1 MLGRSHSARKK
12 ALGVTERRARTR
24 TPVTPPIYADLGK
37 VNGGLIYNM
46 TVDGLALSAAMILG
60 GDELLSMR
68 ILLPDSGGWMKATG
82 QITWKSES
90 RKTAG
95 IRFVGLPEEARQ
107 RITDWLAA
115 ENSEGEPQPGAEIV
129 PKPQKHPAG
138 GALAGTPVFS
148 LPGPVESSTVAEER
162 VPELYLPEDSSAL
175 INQPAGIVSEL
186 FPQSTWAGSDQLA
199 GGDSSAQPSE
209 RRVHPRQQ
217 IRPINY
223 IDLGR
228 DNGGLLLNIS
238 KGGLAVT
245 TAMTLAEKGFP
256 SIRIEFKGPREQIEV
271 SGQIAWI
278 NESRREAGIR
288 FVNPTES
295 ARQIIARRISQQ
307 ELPSELQAQ
316 NVTVPD
322 SLAIH
327 PEIPEIPKLKILAP
341 VDPPSGRVVQQHWQS
356 SASPPLAVPCMHAE
370 KETPTFAASDAWPPK
385 TSEKNES
392 KRKSTPVIHPLSSK
406 GGAESRGR
414 LAVTV
419 ILSGV
424 AAVAMVA
431 IGWVATPPA
440 PRKELVAFIG
450 QNAEGLNKHA
460 EVNMPIPAT
469 KTTDAPALR
478 SENSG
483 PQAQGLDLP
492 ADRPRNGSAEHLET
506 VPLQVGNTNLRA
518 ARPTVN
524 RDVRRAENSLPES
537 HPAKLPERTVV
548 AVPNPA
554 VENTRSQ
561 VMESSPAQST
571 ESTASP
577 ATSPAAENVRSPVAE
592 SSPAQPTESTA
603 TAAMSPA
610 ARVPSGTATEV
621 KESLPPPS
629 KPPTASVVPTWSV
642 AVSTDPYPSIRVP
655 ADISSQKPS
664 NGSSL
669 QIGRAISLVE
679 PVYPEDAK
687 SQGIE
692 GTVKLHVVVGG
703 DGSVQNV
710 ELTSGPALLAKAASS
725 AIREWRYAKTLLGG
739 QPVET
744 EQNVIVKFRMAGPS
758 NPKN

>member
-46 TVDGLALSAAMILG
+46 TEDGLALSAAMILG

-68 ILLPDSGGWMKATG
+68 ILLPDSDGWMKATG

-115 ENSEGEPQPGAEIV
+115 ESSEGEPQRGAEIV
-129 PKPQKHPAG
+129 PKPQQHPAG

-148 LPGPVESSTVAEER
+148 LPDPVESSTVAKER
-162 VPELYLPEDSSAL
+162 IPELYLPEDSSAL

-186 FPQSTWAGSDQLA
+186 FPQSTWAGSDNLA

-217 IRPINY
+217 IRPISY
-223 IDLGR
+223 IDWGR

-238 KGGLAVT
+238 EGGLAVT
-245 TAMTLAEKGFP
+245 TAMTLAEKDLP
-256 SIRIEFKGPREQIEV
+256 SIRIEFKGPREQVEV

-295 ARQIIARRISQQ
+295 ARRIIARRISQQ
-307 ELPSELQAQ
+307 QLPRELQAQ
-316 NVTVPD
+316 NVTVAD
-322 SLAIH
+322 SLPIH
-327 PEIPEIPKLKILAP
+327 PVPKLEILAP
-341 VDPPSGRVVQQHWQS
+341 VDPHSGRVVQQHWQS
-356 SASPPLAVPCMHAE
+356 SAPPPLAVPCMHAE

-385 TSEKNES
+385 ISEKNES

-406 GGAESRGR
+406 GGAESRRR

-419 ILSGV
+419 ILCGV

-440 PRKELVAFIG
+440 PRKELVASIG
-450 QNAEGLNKHA
+450 QNTEGRNKHA
-460 EVNMPIPAT
+460 EVKMPTPAT
-469 KTTDAPALR
+469 KTTDAPALG
-478 SENSG
+478 SETSG

-506 VPLQVGNTNLRA
+506 VLPQAGNIDLRA
-518 ARPTVN
+518 VRPTVN
-524 RDVRRAENSLPES
+524 RDVGRAENSVPES
-537 HPAKLPERTVV
+537 QPAKLPERTVV
-548 AVPNPA
+548 AVPNPV

-561 VMESSPAQST
+561 VVESSPAQPT
-571 ESTASP
+571 ESSATP
-577 ATSPAAENVRSPVAE
+577 ATSPAAENVRSPVAG

-621 KESLPPPS
+621 KEGPPPPS
-629 KPPTASVVPTWSV
+629 KPPTASVAPTWSV

-655 ADISSQKPS
+655 ADVSSQKPS

-687 SQGIE
+687 SQGIQ

-710 ELTSGPALLAKAASS
+710 ELKSGPALLAKAASS

-744 EQNVIVKFRMAGPS
+744 EQDVIIKFRMAGPS

>member
-46 TVDGLALSAAMILG
+46 TEDGLALSAAMILG

-68 ILLPDSGGWMKATG
+68 ILLPDSDGWMKATG

-115 ENSEGEPQPGAEIV
+115 ESSEGEPQRGAEIV
-129 PKPQKHPAG
+129 PKPQQHPAG
-138 GALAGTPVFS
+138 GALAGTPVSS
-148 LPGPVESSTVAEER
+148 LPDPVESSTVAEER
-162 VPELYLPEDSSAL
+162 IPELYLPEDSSAL

-186 FPQSTWAGSDQLA
+186 FPQSTWARSDNLV
-199 GGDSSAQPSE
+199 GGNSSAQPSE

-217 IRPINY
+217 IRPISY
-223 IDLGR
+223 IDWGR

-238 KGGLAVT
+238 EGGLAVT
-245 TAMTLAEKGFP
+245 TAMTLAEKDLP

-288 FVNPTES
+288 FVNPTAS

-307 ELPSELQAQ
+307 QLPRELQGQ
-316 NVTVPD
+316 NVTVSD
-322 SLAIH
+322 SLPIH
-327 PEIPEIPKLKILAP
+327 PVPKLEILAP
-341 VDPPSGRVVQQHWQS
+341 VHPPSGRVVQQHWQS
-356 SASPPLAVPCMHAE
+356 SAPPPLAVPCMHAE

-385 TSEKNES
+385 ISEKNES

-406 GGAESRGR
+406 GGAESRRR

-419 ILSGV
+419 ILCGV
-424 AAVAMVA
+424 AAVA

-440 PRKELVAFIG
+440 ARKELVASIG
-450 QNAEGLNKHA
+450 QNTEGLNKHA
-460 EVNMPIPAT
+460 KVNMPIPAT

-483 PQAQGLDLP
+483 PQAQGFDLP
-492 ADRPRNGSAEHLET
+492 ANRPRNGSAEHLET
-506 VPLQVGNTNLRA
+506 VPLQVGNIDIRA

-524 RDVRRAENSLPES
+524 SDVRRAENSLPES
-537 HPAKLPERTVV
+537 QPAKLAERTAV
-548 AVPNPA
+548 AVPNPV

-561 VMESSPAQST
+561 VP
-571 ESTASP
+571 
-577 ATSPAAENVRSPVAE
+577 E

-603 TAAMSPA
+603 TAATSAAVENVRSPVAESSPAKPTESTATAAMNPA

-621 KESLPPPS
+621 KASPPPPL
-629 KPPTASVVPTWSV
+629 KPPTTSVTPTWSV

-655 ADISSQKPS
+655 EDISSQKPS
-664 NGSSL
+664 SGRSL

-710 ELTSGPALLAKAASS
+710 ELKSGPALLAKAASS

-744 EQNVIVKFRMAGPS
+744 EQDVIIKFRMAGPS

>member
-46 TVDGLALSAAMILG
+46 TEDGLALSAAMILG

-68 ILLPDSGGWMKATG
+68 ILLPDSDGWMKATG

-115 ENSEGEPQPGAEIV
+115 ESSEGEPQRGAEIV
-129 PKPQKHPAG
+129 PKPQQHPAG

-148 LPGPVESSTVAEER
+148 LPDPVESSTVAKER
-162 VPELYLPEDSSAL
+162 IPELYLPEDSSAL

-186 FPQSTWAGSDQLA
+186 FPQSTWAGSDNLA

-217 IRPINY
+217 IRPISY
-223 IDLGR
+223 IDWGR

-238 KGGLAVT
+238 EGGLAVT
-245 TAMTLAEKGFP
+245 TAMTLAEKDLP
-256 SIRIEFKGPREQIEV
+256 SIRIEFKGPREQVEV

-295 ARQIIARRISQQ
+295 ARRIIARRISQQ
-307 ELPSELQAQ
+307 QLPRELQAQ
-316 NVTVPD
+316 NVTVAD
-322 SLAIH
+322 SLPIH
-327 PEIPEIPKLKILAP
+327 PVPKLEILAP
-341 VDPPSGRVVQQHWQS
+341 VDPHSGRVVQQHWQS
-356 SASPPLAVPCMHAE
+356 SAPPPLAVPCIHAE

-385 TSEKNES
+385 ISEKNES

-406 GGAESRGR
+406 GGAESRRR

-424 AAVAMVA
+424 AAVA

-440 PRKELVAFIG
+440 ARKELIAFVG
-450 QNAEGLNKHA
+450 QSTEGLNQRA
-460 EVNMPIPAT
+460 ELNKPIPAA
-469 KTTDAPALR
+469 KTTDAPALL

-483 PQAQGLDLP
+483 PQPHGFERVP
-492 ADRPRNGSAEHLET
+492 ADRPPNGSAEQSEAE
-506 VPLQVGNTNLRA
+506 PPQVGNIDRRA
-518 ARPTVN
+518 ARPPVN
-524 RDVRRAENSLPES
+524 SAVRRAENSLPES
-537 HPAKLPERTVV
+537 QPAKPPERTIV
-548 AVPNPA
+548 AVLNPA

-561 VMESSPAQST
+561 VVESSPARPT
-571 ESTASP
+571 ESSATP
-577 ATSPAAENVRSPVAE
+577 ATSPAAENARSQVVE

-603 TAAMSPA
+603 MPATNPA
-610 ARVPSGTATEV
+610 ARVPSETVTEV
-621 KESLPPPS
+621 KENPPPPL
-629 KPPTASVVPTWSV
+629 KPPTASVAPTWSV

-664 NGSSL
+664 SERSL

-744 EQNVIVKFRMAGPS
+744 EQDVIVKFRMASPS

>member
-115 ENSEGEPQPGAEIV
+115 ESSEGEPQPGAEIV

-162 VPELYLPEDSSAL
+162 IPELYLPEDSSAL
-175 INQPAGIVSEL
+175 INHPAGIVSEL

-199 GGDSSAQPSE
+199 GGDSSAQPGE

-217 IRPINY
+217 IRPISY

-245 TAMTLAEKGFP
+245 TAMTLVEKAFP

-278 NESRREAGIR
+278 NASRREAGIR

-341 VDPPSGRVVQQHWQS
+341 LDPPLGRIVQQRWQS
-356 SASPPLAVPCMHAE
+356 SAPPPLAVPWMHAE

-406 GGAESRGR
+406 GGAESRRR

-424 AAVAMVA
+424 AAVA

-440 PRKELVAFIG
+440 ARKELVAFIG
-450 QNAEGLNKHA
+450 QNTEGPNKHA
-460 EVNMPIPAT
+460 KVNMPIPAT

-483 PQAQGLDLP
+483 PQAQGFDLP
-492 ADRPRNGSAEHLET
+492 AGRPRNGFAEHLET
-506 VPLQVGNTNLRA
+506 VPLQVGNMDLRA
-518 ARPTVN
+518 ARRTVN
-524 RDVRRAENSLPES
+524 RDVRRAGNSLPES
-537 HPAKLPERTVV
+537 QPAKLPERTVV
-548 AVPNPA
+548 AVPNPV

-561 VMESSPAQST
+561 VVESSPAQPT
-571 ESTASP
+571 ESIATP
-577 ATSPAAENVRSPVAE
+577 ATSPAAEKVRSPVAE
-592 SSPAQPTESTA
+592 NSPAQPTESTA
-603 TAAMSPA
+603 TPAMSPA

-621 KESLPPPS
+621 KESPPPPS
-629 KPPTASVVPTWSV
+629 KPPTASVAPTWSV
-642 AVSTDPYPSIRVP
+642 AVSTNPYPSIRVP

-664 NGSSL
+664 SGSSL

-703 DGSVQNV
+703 DGSVQNI

-744 EQNVIVKFRMAGPS
+744 EQDVIVKFRMAGPS

>member
-46 TVDGLALSAAMILG
+46 TADGLALSAAMILG
-60 GDELLSMR
+60 EVDLLSMR

-95 IRFVGLPEEARQ
+95 IRFVTLPEEARQ

-115 ENSEGEPQPGAEIV
+115 ENSQGEPQAGAEIV
-129 PKPQKHPAG
+129 PKPQQQHPAG
-138 GALAGTPVFS
+138 GALAGTPVFL
-148 LPGPVESSTVAEER
+148 LPDPVESSTVAEER
-162 VPELYLPEDSSAL
+162 IPELYLPGDSSAL
-175 INQPAGIVSEL
+175 INQPAGIVAEL
-186 FPQSTWAGSDQLA
+186 FPQSTWAGSDNLV
-199 GGDSSAQPSE
+199 GGDSSAQPGE

-217 IRPINY
+217 IRPIRY
-223 IDLGR
+223 IDLG
-228 DNGGLLLNIS
+228 DNGGLLHNIS
-238 KGGLAVT
+238 EGGLAVIT
-245 TAMTLAEKGFP
+245 TMTLAEKNLP

-327 PEIPEIPKLKILAP
+327 PEIPEIPKLKFLAP

-356 SASPPLAVPCMHAE
+356 SAPPPLAVPWMHAE
-370 KETPTFAASDAWPPK
+370 KETPTFAASDTWPPK

-392 KRKSTPVIHPLSSK
+392 KRKPTPVIHPLSSE
-406 GGAESRGR
+406 GGAESRR
-414 LAVTV
+414 KLAVTV
-419 ILSGV
+419 ILSGL
-424 AAVAMVA
+424 AAVA
-431 IGWVATPPA
+431 IGWVATRPA
-440 PRKELVAFIG
+440 ARKELVASIG
-450 QNAEGLNKHA
+450 QNTEGLNKHA

-483 PQAQGLDLP
+483 PQAQAFDLP
-492 ADRPRNGSAEHLET
+492 ANRPRNGSADHLET
-506 VPLQVGNTNLRA
+506 VPLQAGNIDLRA

-524 RDVRRAENSLPES
+524 SDVRRAENSLPES
-537 HPAKLPERTVV
+537 QPAKLPERAVV
-548 AVPNPA
+548 AVPNPV

-561 VMESSPAQST
+561 VVESSPAQPT
-571 ESTASP
+571 ESAATP

-592 SSPAQPTESTA
+592 SSPAKPTESTA

-610 ARVPSGTATEV
+610 ARVPSITVSEV
-621 KESLPPPS
+621 KESPPPPS
-629 KPPTASVVPTWSV
+629 KPPTASVAPTWSV

-664 NGSSL
+664 SGRSL

-710 ELTSGPALLAKAASS
+710 ELKSGPALLAKAASS
-725 AIREWRYAKTLLGG
+725 AIREWRYARTLLGG

-744 EQNVIVKFRMAGPS
+744 EQDVIIKFRMAGPS

>member
-1 MLGRSHSARKK
+1 
-12 ALGVTERRARTR
+12 
-24 TPVTPPIYADLGK
+24 
-37 VNGGLIYNM
+37 
-46 TVDGLALSAAMILG
+46 
-60 GDELLSMR
+60 MR

-115 ENSEGEPQPGAEIV
+115 ESSQGEPRPGAEIV
-129 PKPQKHPAG
+129 PKPQKHLAG

-148 LPGPVESSTVAEER
+148 LPDPVEFSTVAEER
-162 VPELYLPEDSSAL
+162 IPEPYLPEDSSAL

-186 FPQSTWAGSDQLA
+186 FPQSTWAGSDHLA
-199 GGDSSAQPSE
+199 GGDSSAQPGE
-209 RRVHPRQQ
+209 RRVHPRQP
-217 IRPINY
+217 IRPISF

-238 KGGLAVT
+238 EGGLAVT
-245 TAMTLAEKGFP
+245 TAMTLAEKDFP
-256 SIRIEFKGPREQIEV
+256 SIGIEFKGPREQIEV

-288 FVNPTES
+288 FVNPAES
-295 ARQIIARRISQQ
+295 VRRIIARRISQQ

-341 VDPPSGRVVQQHWQS
+341 LDPPSGRVVQQHWQS
-356 SASPPLAVPCMHAE
+356 SAPPPFAVPCMHAE

-392 KRKSTPVIHPLSSK
+392 KHKSTPVIHRLSSE

-450 QNAEGLNKHA
+450 QNTEGLNKHA

-469 KTTDAPALR
+469 KSTDAPALR

-483 PQAQGLDLP
+483 PQARGFDLP
-492 ADRPRNGSAEHLET
+492 ADRPRKASAEHLET
-506 VPLQVGNTNLRA
+506 VPRQVGNTDLRA

-537 HPAKLPERTVV
+537 QPAKLPERTVV
-548 AVPNPA
+548 AVPNPV

-561 VMESSPAQST
+561 VVESSPAQPT
-571 ESTASP
+571 ESTATP
-577 ATSPAAENVRSPVAE
+577 ATSPAAENVRSPVAG
-592 SSPAQPTESTA
+592 SSTAQPTESTA
-603 TAAMSPA
+603 TPAMSPA

-621 KESLPPPS
+621 KESPPPPS
-629 KPPTASVVPTWSV
+629 KPPTASVAPTWSV

>member
-1 MLGRSHSARKK
+1 LG
-12 ALGVTERRARTR
+12 
-24 TPVTPPIYADLGK
+24 
-37 VNGGLIYNM
+37 
-46 TVDGLALSAAMILG
+46 
-60 GDELLSMR
+60 
-68 ILLPDSGGWMKATG
+68 
-82 QITWKSES
+82 Q
-90 RKTAG
+90 
-95 IRFVGLPEEARQ
+95 
-107 RITDWLAA
+107 
-115 ENSEGEPQPGAEIV
+115 
-129 PKPQKHPAG
+129 
-138 GALAGTPVFS
+138 
-148 LPGPVESSTVAEER
+148 
-162 VPELYLPEDSSAL
+162 
-175 INQPAGIVSEL
+175 
-186 FPQSTWAGSDQLA
+186 
-199 GGDSSAQPSE
+199 
-209 RRVHPRQQ
+209 
-217 IRPINY
+217 
-223 IDLGR
+223 

-238 KGGLAVT
+238 EGGLAVT
-245 TAMTLAEKGFP
+245 TAMTLAEKDLP
-256 SIRIEFKGPREQIEV
+256 SIGIEFKGPREQIEV

-341 VDPPSGRVVQQHWQS
+341 VDTPSGRVVQQHWQS
-356 SASPPLAVPCMHAE
+356 SAPPPLAVPWMHAE

-392 KRKSTPVIHPLSSK
+392 KRKSTPVIHRLGSE

-414 LAVTV
+414 LAVPV

-424 AAVAMVA
+424 AAAMVA

-450 QNAEGLNKHA
+450 QNSEGLNKHA

-469 KTTDAPALR
+469 KTTDAPAAR

-483 PQAQGLDLP
+483 PPAQGFDLP
-492 ADRPRNGSAEHLET
+492 ANRPRNGSAGHLET
-506 VPLQVGNTNLRA
+506 VPLQAGNIDLRA
-518 ARPTVN
+518 ARPSVN

-537 HPAKLPERTVV
+537 QPAKLPERTVV
-548 AVPNPA
+548 AVPNPV

-561 VMESSPAQST
+561 VVESSPAQPT
-571 ESTASP
+571 ESTATP
-577 ATSPAAENVRSPVAE
+577 ATSPAAENVRSPVAG

-621 KESLPPPS
+621 KESPPPPL
-629 KPPTASVVPTWSV
+629 KPPTASVAPTWSV

>member
-1 MLGRSHSARKK
+1 
-12 ALGVTERRARTR
+12 
-24 TPVTPPIYADLGK
+24 
-37 VNGGLIYNM
+37 
-46 TVDGLALSAAMILG
+46 
-60 GDELLSMR
+60 
-68 ILLPDSGGWMKATG
+68 
-82 QITWKSES
+82 
-90 RKTAG
+90 
-95 IRFVGLPEEARQ
+95 
-107 RITDWLAA
+107 
-115 ENSEGEPQPGAEIV
+115 
-129 PKPQKHPAG
+129 
-138 GALAGTPVFS
+138 
-148 LPGPVESSTVAEER
+148 VESSTVSER
-162 VPELYLPEDSSAL
+162 IPELYLPEDSSAL

-199 GGDSSAQPSE
+199 GGDSSAQPGE

-217 IRPINY
+217 IRPISY

-245 TAMTLAEKGFP
+245 TAMTLVEKAFP

-278 NESRREAGIR
+278 NASRREAGIR

-341 VDPPSGRVVQQHWQS
+341 LDPPLGRIVQQRWQS
-356 SASPPLAVPCMHAE
+356 AAPPPLAVPWMHAE

-392 KRKSTPVIHPLSSK
+392 KRKSTPVIRPLSSK
-406 GGAESRGR
+406 GGAESRRR

-424 AAVAMVA
+424 AAVA

-440 PRKELVAFIG
+440 ARKELVAFIG
-450 QNAEGLNKHA
+450 QNTEGPNKRA

-483 PQAQGLDLP
+483 PQTQGFDLP
-492 ADRPRNGSAEHLET
+492 AGRPRNGFAEHLET
-506 VPLQVGNTNLRA
+506 VPLQVGNIDLRA
-518 ARPTVN
+518 ARRTVN

-537 HPAKLPERTVV
+537 QPAKLSERTVV
-548 AVPNPA
+548 AVPNPVA
-554 VENTRSQ
+554 ENTRSQ
-561 VMESSPAQST
+561 V
-571 ESTASP
+571 
-577 ATSPAAENVRSPVAE
+577 VE

-603 TAAMSPA
+603 TPATSPAAEKVRSPVAENSPAQPTESTATPAMSPA

-621 KESLPPPS
+621 KESPPPPS
-629 KPPTASVVPTWSV
+629 KPPTASVAPTWSV
-642 AVSTDPYPSIRVP
+642 AVSTNPYPSIRVP

-664 NGSSL
+664 SGSSL

-744 EQNVIVKFRMAGPS
+744 EQDVIVKFRMAGPS

>member
-1 MLGRSHSARKK
+1 
-12 ALGVTERRARTR
+12 
-24 TPVTPPIYADLGK
+24 
-37 VNGGLIYNM
+37 
-46 TVDGLALSAAMILG
+46 MILG

-148 LPGPVESSTVAEER
+148 LPGPVEFSTVAEER
-162 VPELYLPEDSSAL
+162 IPELYLPEDSSAL

-186 FPQSTWAGSDQLA
+186 FPQSTWAGSDQPA

-217 IRPINY
+217 IRPISY

-256 SIRIEFKGPREQIEV
+256 SIRIEFNGPREQIEV

-278 NESRREAGIR
+278 NELRREAGIR

-322 SLAIH
+322 SLAIL

-341 VDPPSGRVVQQHWQS
+341 LDPPLGRIVQQRWQS
-356 SASPPLAVPCMHAE
+356 SAPPPLAVPWMHAE

-406 GGAESRGR
+406 GGAESRRR

-424 AAVAMVA
+424 AAVA

-440 PRKELVAFIG
+440 ARKELVAFIG
-450 QNAEGLNKHA
+450 QNTEGLNKHA

-483 PQAQGLDLP
+483 PQAQGFDLP
-492 ADRPRNGSAEHLET
+492 AGRPRNGFAEHLET
-506 VPLQVGNTNLRA
+506 VPLQVGNIDLRA

-537 HPAKLPERTVV
+537 QPAKLPERTVV
-548 AVPNPA
+548 AVPNP
-554 VENTRSQ
+554 VVQNTRSQ
-561 VMESSPAQST
+561 VVESSPAQPT
-571 ESTASP
+571 ESTATP

-603 TAAMSPA
+603 TAAMSPT

-621 KESLPPPS
+621 KESPPPPS
-629 KPPTASVVPTWSV
+629 KPPTASVAPTWSV
-642 AVSTDPYPSIRVP
+642 AVSTNPYPSIRVP

-664 NGSSL
+664 SGRSL

-703 DGSVQNV
+703 DGSVQNI

-744 EQNVIVKFRMAGPS
+744 EQDVIVKFRMAGPS

>member
-1 MLGRSHSARKK
+1 M
-12 ALGVTERRARTR
+12 
-24 TPVTPPIYADLGK
+24 
-37 VNGGLIYNM
+37 
-46 TVDGLALSAAMILG
+46 
-60 GDELLSMR
+60 
-68 ILLPDSGGWMKATG
+68 
-82 QITWKSES
+82 
-90 RKTAG
+90 
-95 IRFVGLPEEARQ
+95 
-107 RITDWLAA
+107 
-115 ENSEGEPQPGAEIV
+115 
-129 PKPQKHPAG
+129 
-138 GALAGTPVFS
+138 
-148 LPGPVESSTVAEER
+148 
-162 VPELYLPEDSSAL
+162 
-175 INQPAGIVSEL
+175 
-186 FPQSTWAGSDQLA
+186 
-199 GGDSSAQPSE
+199 
-209 RRVHPRQQ
+209 
-217 IRPINY
+217 
-223 IDLGR
+223 
-228 DNGGLLLNIS
+228 LLNIS
-238 KGGLAVT
+238 EGGLAVT
-245 TAMTLAEKGFP
+245 TAMTLAAKDLP
-256 SIRIEFKGPREQIEV
+256 SIRIEFKEPREQIEV

-288 FVNPTES
+288 FVNPTGS
-295 ARQIIARRISQQ
+295 ARRIIARRISQQ

-316 NVTVPD
+316 SVTVPD

-356 SASPPLAVPCMHAE
+356 SAPPPLAVPFMHTE
-370 KETPTFAASDAWPPK
+370 KETPIFAASDAWPPK

-406 GGAESRGR
+406 GGAESRRR

-419 ILSGV
+419 ILCGV

-440 PRKELVAFIG
+440 PRKELVASIG
-450 QNAEGLNKHA
+450 QNTEGRNKHA
-460 EVNMPIPAT
+460 EVKMPTPAT
-469 KTTDAPALR
+469 KTTDAPALG
-478 SENSG
+478 SETSG

-506 VPLQVGNTNLRA
+506 VPPQAGNIDLRA

-524 RDVRRAENSLPES
+524 RDVGRAENSVPES
-537 HPAKLPERTVV
+537 QPAKLPERTVV
-548 AVPNPA
+548 AVPNPV

-561 VMESSPAQST
+561 VVESSPAQPT
-571 ESTASP
+571 ESSATP
-577 ATSPAAENVRSPVAE
+577 ATSPAAENVRSSVAG
-592 SSPAQPTESTA
+592 SCWRG
-603 TAAMSPA
+603 AALGW
-610 ARVPSGTATEV
+610 SGTATEV
-621 KESLPPPS
+621 KESPPPPP
-629 KPPTASVVPTWSV
+629 KPPTASVAPTWSV

-655 ADISSQKPS
+655 ADVSSQKPS

-710 ELTSGPALLAKAASS
+710 ELKSGPALLAKAASS

-744 EQNVIVKFRMAGPS
+744 EQDVIVKFRMAGPS

>member
-46 TVDGLALSAAMILG
+46 TEDGLALSAAMILG

-82 QITWKSES
+82 RIIWKSES

-95 IRFVGLPEEARQ
+95 IRFVGLPVEARR

-115 ENSEGEPQPGAEIV
+115 ESSQGEPQPGAELV
-129 PKPQKHPAG
+129 PKPQQHPAG
-138 GALAGTPVFS
+138 GVLPGTPVFS
-148 LPGPVESSTVAEER
+148 LPDPMESGTVAEER
-162 VPELYLPEDSSAL
+162 IPEPYLLEDSSAL

-186 FPQSTWAGSDQLA
+186 FPQPTWAGSDHLA
-199 GGDSSAQPSE
+199 GGDSSAQTGE

-217 IRPINY
+217 IRPISF
-223 IDLGR
+223 IELGR

-238 KGGLAVT
+238 EGGLAVT
-245 TAMTLAEKGFP
+245 TAMTLAAKDLP
-256 SIRIEFKGPREQIEV
+256 SIRIEFKEPREQIEV

-288 FVNPTES
+288 FVNPTGS
-295 ARQIIARRISQQ
+295 ARRIIARRISQQ

-316 NVTVPD
+316 SVTVPD

-356 SASPPLAVPCMHAE
+356 SAPPPLAVPFMHTE
-370 KETPTFAASDAWPPK
+370 KETPTFPASDAWPPK

-392 KRKSTPVIHPLSSK
+392 KRKSTHVIHPLSSK
-406 GGAESRGR
+406 GGAESRRR

-424 AAVAMVA
+424 AAAIVA

-440 PRKELVAFIG
+440 PRKELVSFIG
-450 QNAEGLNKHA
+450 QNTEGLNKHA

-469 KTTDAPALR
+469 KSTDAPALR

-506 VPLQVGNTNLRA
+506 VPLQVGNTDLRA
-518 ARPTVN
+518 ARPTAN
-524 RDVRRAENSLPES
+524 RDVSRAENSLPES
-537 HPAKLPERTVV
+537 QPAKLPERAVV
-548 AVPNPA
+548 AVPNPV

-561 VMESSPAQST
+561 VVESSPAQPT
-571 ESTASP
+571 ESSATP
-577 ATSPAAENVRSPVAE
+577 ATSPAAENVRSPVAG

-621 KESLPPPS
+621 KEGSPPPS
-629 KPPTASVVPTWSV
+629 KPPTASVAPTWSV
-642 AVSTDPYPSIRVP
+642 AVSTNPYPSIRVP
-655 ADISSQKPS
+655 AD
-664 NGSSL
+664 
-669 QIGRAISLVE
+669 
-679 PVYPEDAK
+679 
-687 SQGIE
+687 
-692 GTVKLHVVVGG
+692 
-703 DGSVQNV
+703 
-710 ELTSGPALLAKAASS
+710 
-725 AIREWRYAKTLLGG
+725 
-739 QPVET
+739 
-744 EQNVIVKFRMAGPS
+744 
-758 NPKN
+758 

>member
-46 TVDGLALSAAMILG
+46 TEDGLALSAAMILG

-82 QITWKSES
+82 RIIWKSES

-95 IRFVGLPEEARQ
+95 IRFVGLPVEARR
-107 RITDWLAA
+107 RITDWLAT
-115 ENSEGEPQPGAEIV
+115 ESSQGEPQPGAEIV

-138 GALAGTPVFS
+138 GAPAGTP
-148 LPGPVESSTVAEER
+148 AEER
-162 VPELYLPEDSSAL
+162 IPELYLQEDSSAL

-186 FPQSTWAGSDQLA
+186 FPQSTWAGSDDLA
-199 GGDSSAQPSE
+199 GGDSSAQPGE

-217 IRPINY
+217 IRPISF

-238 KGGLAVT
+238 EGGLAVT
-245 TAMTLAEKGFP
+245 TAMTLAEKDFP
-256 SIRIEFKGPREQIEV
+256 SIGIKFKGPREQIEV

-288 FVNPTES
+288 FVNPTGS
-295 ARQIIARRISQQ
+295 ARRIIARRISQQ

-327 PEIPEIPKLKILAP
+327 PEIPDIPKLKILAP
-341 VDPPSGRVVQQHWQS
+341 VDPPSDRAVQQHWQS
-356 SASPPLAVPCMHAE
+356 SAPPPLVVPCMHAE

-392 KRKSTPVIHPLSSK
+392 KRKSTPVIHRLSSE
-406 GGAESRGR
+406 GGAESRGG

-424 AAVAMVA
+424 AAAIVA

-440 PRKELVAFIG
+440 PRKELVSFIG
-450 QNAEGLNKHA
+450 QNTEGLNKHA

-469 KTTDAPALR
+469 KSTDAPALR

-506 VPLQVGNTNLRA
+506 VPLQVGNIDLRA

-524 RDVRRAENSLPES
+524 RDVRRADNSLPENQ
-537 HPAKLPERTVV
+537 PAKLPERTVV
-548 AVPNPA
+548 AVPNPV

-561 VMESSPAQST
+561 VVESSPAQPT
-571 ESTASP
+571 ESSATP
-577 ATSPAAENVRSPVAE
+577 ATSPAAENVRSPVAG

-621 KESLPPPS
+621 KEGPPPPS
-629 KPPTASVVPTWSV
+629 KPPTASVAPTWSV

-655 ADISSQKPS
+655 ADVSSQKPS

-687 SQGIE
+687 SQGIQ

-710 ELTSGPALLAKAASS
+710 ELASGPALLAKAASS

-744 EQNVIVKFRMAGPS
+744 EQDVIVKFRMAGPS